1 MKRTIPMKPIEIK
14 INKRIK
20 INKSL
25 FNNGG
30 GLK

>member
-14 INKRIK
+14 IIK

-25 FNNGG
+25 SNNGG